1 MRWWGEG
8 WEGAPEGF
16 APAAPSRPVPGAAAP
31 GPPLSAWTASSSSAG
46 RAESA
51 AGAKRFY
58 GTTTIFLPT
67 PAANCSS
74 ASG

>member
-1 MRWWGEG
+1 MGGRAG
-8 WEGAPEGF
+8 GF
-16 APAAPSRPVPGAAAP
+16 RPRRPFPSRPGAAAP
-31 GPPLSAWTASSSSAG
+31 GPPLSAWTASSSIAG